1 MRLWFK
7 RAKSGMVEITQN
19 QESRDGSAQTQIGQQ
34 IIVGVSEKR
43 VREICDEKLAYAIR
57 DLTNE
62 AHDVAYNRVS
72 DLVTQVLEKIS
83 KRKLNTVIF
92 SDPKFQREVVKAQSS
107 AAAADRKSDIEMLSE
122 LLVARM
128 DGRLLRK
135 THTGI
140 SRAIEIV
147 SDIDDDE
154 LSALTVLYA
163 FANFRP
169 IPVLGVRLSKG
180 LAVLDDLYT
189 RLNVRSLPQGEAWM
203 ENLNMLD
210 AIILSPLGK
219 FKNVVEYYS
228 EVMDGYVCVGIE
240 KNSSDYLKAQQILA
254 SAQLPVEIL
263 VRNELLPGYVRL
275 PFVAQRECAEL
286 PLFNSVPDGT
296 NRSVISKLVKPS
308 ECQIAAMKEVLALY
322 NKDTGLKN
330 GVEKAFEH
338 EWGKRPSLVALQE
351 WVGGL
356 HKSFEITRVGA
367 ALAYTN
373 ARRCAPG
380 LPPLDLK

>member
-189 RLNVRSLPQGEAWM
+189 RLNV
-203 ENLNMLD
+203 
-210 AIILSPLGK
+210 
-219 FKNVVEYYS
+219 
-228 EVMDGYVCVGIE
+228 
-240 KNSSDYLKAQQILA
+240 
-254 SAQLPVEIL
+254 
-263 VRNELLPGYVRL
+263 
-275 PFVAQRECAEL
+275 
-286 PLFNSVPDGT
+286 
-296 NRSVISKLVKPS
+296 
-308 ECQIAAMKEVLALY
+308 ALR
-322 NKDTGLKN
+322 
-330 GVEKAFEH
+330 A
-338 EWGKRPSLVALQE
+338 
-351 WVGGL
+351 
-356 HKSFEITRVGA
+356 
-367 ALAYTN
+367 
-373 ARRCAPG
+373 
-380 LPPLDLK
+380 